1 MESPFK
7 VRSLNFEDADN
18 SSVQTDVE
26 QQEVF
31 YAGLMK
37 IVWPN
42 DACAVPTKPSP
53 IKSKTVPI
61 WNKSKVGIVDHLF
74 DVKLHLELLASRGQ
88 LTTSDEHASVLVESI
103 TIPETRDWMKQ
114 TLKTRVGVVQLY
126 HLLLRRW
133 HQPSAE
139 RAALAKLEQLPM
151 VWDDVQALCDAFD
164 HYSAQVSDK
173 FVTDAGRAHLFLVR
187 VPVHVKQAGQLDHLL
202 DLGWSCVRLQHEALR
217 LSATVVGAA
226 PATAVRPPAQG
237 MVYGGAPLVQPSA
250 PALPPPPAQQPPAYQ
265 PEDDGPSPMVLGA
278 VHNQTQH
285 HAQSSAGRGGGNGR
299 GRGGRNGRGRGG
311 RATPPQKFGRGAPQ
325 CFTCLGWGHVS
336 AACPTVISSSS

>member
-18 SSVQTDVE
+18 SSVQTDTE

-42 DACAVPTKPSP
+42 DAFVVPAKPSP
-53 IKSKTVPI
+53 IKSRTVPV
-61 WNKSKVGIVDHLF
+61 WNKSMVSIVDHLF
-74 DVKLHLELLASRGQ
+74 DLKLHLELLASRGQ

-217 LSATVVGAA
+217 LSATVVGTA
-226 PATAVRPPAQG
+226 PATAVRPPDIAPAQG
-237 MVYGGAPLVQPSA
+237 IAQGGVPLIQPSA
-250 PALPPPPAQQPPAYQ
+250 PAPPAPAPAAY
-265 PEDDGPSPMVLGA
+265 
-278 VHNQTQH
+278 
-285 HAQSSAGRGGGNGR
+285 
-299 GRGGRNGRGRGG
+299 
-311 RATPPQKFGRGAPQ
+311 
-325 CFTCLGWGHVS
+325 TCLLYTS
-336 AACPTVISSSS
+336 DAADE